1 MRISDWSSDGCSSD
15 LSEFQER
22 IQGEGDP
29 RAILL
34 PIVDHIRD
42 QIQEVRKRLKK
53 QNVGRRT
60 KEDRHDDP
68 DVSDLA
74 TTKFRERAEQ
84 GHETEPDRE
93 EFTEDDRDNLEKD
106 LTDEKHERT
115 AGPHETPQATIT
127 PKR

>member
-60 KEDRHDDP
+60 KEDRNDDP

-74 TTKFRERAEQ
+74 TTKFRDRAEQ
-84 GHETEPDRE
+84 GNETDSDRE
-93 EFTEDDRDNLEKD
+93 EYPEDDRDKSE
-106 LTDEKHERT
+106 TDPTDNNTTRQDRDK
-115 AGPHETPQATIT
+115 
-127 PKR
+127 PKTKQ